1 MALNPIS
8 LTNADCVHH
17 AFEEIGLIKKS
28 FPFSEIN
35 FPKIIFFYELR
46 QAPPLGDHLEFP
58 NKISTFTKKEIMN
71 ALENIKNSLIDRIL
85 ATRNEQLLE
94 AIKSI
99 FDSTQSEEIISL
111 STEQI
116 EMLYM
121 SEKDIEEGKL
131 VSESELSKRDSKWLS

>member
-1 MALNPIS
+1 
-8 LTNADCVHH
+8 
-17 AFEEIGLIKKS
+17 
-28 FPFSEIN
+28 
-35 FPKIIFFYELR
+35 
-46 QAPPLGDHLEFP
+46 
-58 NKISTFTKKEIMN
+58 MN

-116 EMLYM
+116 EMLSL
-121 SEKDIEEGKL
+121 SEMDIESGKFI
-131 VSESELSKRDSKWLS
+131 SESELSKRDSKWLS

>member
-1 MALNPIS
+1 
-8 LTNADCVHH
+8 
-17 AFEEIGLIKKS
+17 
-28 FPFSEIN
+28 
-35 FPKIIFFYELR
+35 
-46 QAPPLGDHLEFP
+46 
-58 NKISTFTKKEIMN
+58 MN

-116 EMLYM
+116 EMLSM
-121 SEKDIEEGKL
+121 SEKDIESGKFI
-131 VSESELSKRDSKWLS
+131 SETELNKRDSKWLS

>member
-1 MALNPIS
+1 
-8 LTNADCVHH
+8 
-17 AFEEIGLIKKS
+17 
-28 FPFSEIN
+28 
-35 FPKIIFFYELR
+35 
-46 QAPPLGDHLEFP
+46 
-58 NKISTFTKKEIMN
+58 MN

-116 EMLYM
+116 EMLAM
-121 SEKDIEEGKL
+121 SEKDIEEGQFI
-131 VSESELSKRDSKWLS
+131 SEAELDKRDAKWLG

>member
-1 MALNPIS
+1 
-8 LTNADCVHH
+8 
-17 AFEEIGLIKKS
+17 
-28 FPFSEIN
+28 
-35 FPKIIFFYELR
+35 
-46 QAPPLGDHLEFP
+46 
-58 NKISTFTKKEIMN
+58 MN

-116 EMLYM
+116 EMLSM
-121 SEKDIEEGKL
+121 SEKDIEDGNL

>member
-1 MALNPIS
+1 
-8 LTNADCVHH
+8 
-17 AFEEIGLIKKS
+17 
-28 FPFSEIN
+28 
-35 FPKIIFFYELR
+35 
-46 QAPPLGDHLEFP
+46 
-58 NKISTFTKKEIMN
+58 MN

-116 EMLYM
+116 EMLSL
-121 SEKDIEEGKL
+121 SEMDIESGKFI
-131 VSESELSKRDSKWLS
+131 SETELNKRDSKWLS